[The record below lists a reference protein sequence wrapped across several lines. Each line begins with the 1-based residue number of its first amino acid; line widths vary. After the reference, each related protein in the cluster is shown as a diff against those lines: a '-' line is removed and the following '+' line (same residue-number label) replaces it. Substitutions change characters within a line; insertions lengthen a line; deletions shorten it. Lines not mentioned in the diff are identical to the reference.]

1 MLTFVFIHF
10 HDFDKFSLHE
20 IFERRSPLLWVFI
33 KDPEVDPSPGDGRVQ
48 LLQLPVEVLKTRPMQ
63 RLEPSG
69 YSTRY
74 LPPTGLLSFW
84 RNIQIVSFTK
94 YSSDL
99 STCGELPEATV
110 QGSSSKG
117 YP

>member
-1 MLTFVFIHF
+1 MLTFVFIRF
-10 HDFDKFSLHE
+10 HNFDKFPLHE
-20 IFERRSPLLWVFI
+20 IFECRSPLLWVFI

-48 LLQLPVEVLKTRPMQ
+48 LLQLPVEELKTRSMQ
-63 RLEPSG
+63 RLESSG
-69 YSTRY
+69 YSTGC
-74 LPPTGLLSFW
+74 LPSMGLLPFW

-94 YSSDL
+94 YTSDL

-110 QGSSSKG
+110 RGSSSKG